1 LPAAAAADAQLV
13 SDIVVAAEQGQPGR
27 RVDTLW
33 DLACGHGL
41 LGILLAYRFPG
52 KRVVCVDLAPH
63 PAFRAYCAAW
73 ETVGQKQPDWRATL
87 QNLDDFREADLGAAF
102 APCCGDRASGN
113 AHDMAT
119 VGPHDCVVALH
130 ACNEANR
137 DVVVG
142 AQRAGAMWAVMPCCI
157 STSTYLHDCDLEHL
171 PSTSRYHMLAGAFA
185 GTCGA
190 QIVRSIDDRITT
202 RPVLIAGGMLPG
214 EGGSGSGSDVAS
226 VPDLIGRSTPS
237 DGQHTRPFTEC
248 TQRKH
253 GVKAELSPGQVLTA
267 INNNAK
273 MLSRS
278 PSRPAV

>member
-1 LPAAAAADAQLV
+1 
-13 SDIVVAAEQGQPGR
+13 
-27 RVDTLW
+27 
-33 DLACGHGL
+33 
-41 LGILLAYRFPG
+41 
-52 KRVVCVDLAPH
+52 
-63 PAFRAYCAAW
+63 
-73 ETVGQKQPDWRATL
+73 
-87 QNLDDFREADLGAAF
+87 
-102 APCCGDRASGN
+102 
-113 AHDMAT
+113 MAT